1 MCFRPSFPNVFQ
13 SANPST
19 QAANHFEA
27 ITADESLNSIFVGG
41 TSSQPDLVSA
51 NSHAVVAQIDFN
63 TMDYGWIKLYSDP
76 VDNLLYQVT
85 ALAVNSLGTKLA
97 VHASDTSQSTVNPID
112 ANKR

>member
-1 MCFRPSFPNVFQ
+1 MCFRPSFPNFFQ
-13 SANPST
+13 SANPSA

-41 TSSQPDLVSA
+41 TSSQPDLGSA
-51 NSHAVVAQIDFN
+51 TNSAVVAQMNLD

-85 ALAVNSLGTKLA
+85 ALAINSLGTQLA
-97 VHASDTSQSTVNPID
+97 VHASDTS
-112 ANKR
+112 